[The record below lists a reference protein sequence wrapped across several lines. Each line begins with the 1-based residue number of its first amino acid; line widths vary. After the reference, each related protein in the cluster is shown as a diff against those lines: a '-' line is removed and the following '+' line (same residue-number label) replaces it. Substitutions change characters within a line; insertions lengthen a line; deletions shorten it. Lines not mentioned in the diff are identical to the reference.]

1 MKIFIKIKPYSKI
14 NSVLSDKINL
24 LGEREIEIKSAE
36 VPVDGRAN
44 ETLIDFLA
52 KYFKIQKKYI
62 KIINGLKSR
71 NKIIEIIEE

>member
-24 LGEREIEIKSAE
+24 LGEREIEIKIAE

-52 KYFKIQKKYI
+52 KYLKIQKKYI

>member
-24 LGEREIEIKSAE
+24 LGEREIEIKIAE

-62 KIINGLKSR
+62 KILNGLKSR

>member
-24 LGEREIEIKSAE
+24 LGEREIEIKIAE